1 MCSVCV
7 CVCVCVYTESKEER
21 ERERESAID
30 KLLVFRKLTVGVLIL
45 ADAGRERNVASL
57 SLALGGALPE
67 IHSSLQENEREGVSL
82 SLSFQYFNLNFAEN
96 IDGGKSSSR
105 IKLLMSRCFINGA
118 RSSRCV

>member
-7 CVCVCVYTESKEER
+7 CIHGEQRR

-82 SLSFQYFNLNFAEN
+82 SLSLFSVFQLKFR
-96 IDGGKSSSR
+96 GKYR
-105 IKLLMSRCFINGA
+105 R
-118 RSSRCV
+118 R